1 MLSAAAKAHKIANGV
16 PDEEKENQEKQK
28 RTSAMLKAMKAQADA
43 KKKPAP
49 PVNQVAPT
57 QTFTPNPQPPIC

>member
-43 KKKPAP
+43 KKKTCAASQSGYACAN
-49 PVNQVAPT
+49 VYT
-57 QTFTPNPQPPIC
+57 